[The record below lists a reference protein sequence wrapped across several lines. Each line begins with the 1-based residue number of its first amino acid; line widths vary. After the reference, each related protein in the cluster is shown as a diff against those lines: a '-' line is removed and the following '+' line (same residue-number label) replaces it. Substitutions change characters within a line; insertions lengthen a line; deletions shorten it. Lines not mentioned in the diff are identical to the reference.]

1 MLRMQRLKKAAF
13 LFEKL
18 VPDLPLVE
26 MFLLSWRVLVGLGEE
41 EGYLC

>member
-1 MLRMQRLKKAAF
+1 MLRMQRIKKAAF

-18 VPDLPLVE
+18 VSDLPIIEL
-26 MFLLSWRVLVGLGEE
+26 FLRVLVGLGEE